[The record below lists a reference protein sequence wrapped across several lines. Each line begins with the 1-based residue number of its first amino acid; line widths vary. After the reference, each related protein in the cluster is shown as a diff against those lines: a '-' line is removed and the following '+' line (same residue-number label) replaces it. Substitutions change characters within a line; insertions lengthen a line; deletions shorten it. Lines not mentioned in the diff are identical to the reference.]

1 MNKIIKIPE
10 ALQPAYESHL
20 ADEKILITR
29 IFCIIGMLLLLT
41 SAVIDFWALPSALY
55 EALLVRVVVAIGL
68 TLVFWSSYTPLFLRY
83 YHYILPTSF
92 LLTSTGIETAIY
104 LSKPSEL
111 AYYIYFS
118 GLILVLMILF
128 SWAHIKIKSLLLT
141 SAIIILG
148 YIVAILS
155 HTTEGPHSNLA
166 ILIPTVFIL
175 LGAISIGFVGKLI
188 RDNHLRQ
195 NFVLHQS
202 LKEVAENKAQEA
214 EKHQHRANHDAL
226 TGMAN
231 RRNAEKVM
239 ARDLEYAKQNDM
251 SMVIMFL
258 DLNGF
263 KQVNDVHG
271 HHAGDEVLKAVAKR
285 LKHCT
290 REKDCLARLGGDEFA
305 VGLVIDRNE
314 DYIIDGIRNKIKETI
329 IKPIKF
335 QSETLVVGT
344 SIGVASYP
352 ENADNVA
359 VLMEIA
365 DEKMYQDKISEKQ
378 NGDNIKGEKDSSA
391 KTHNNNVATFH
402 R

>member
-10 ALQPAYESHL
+10 ALQPAYELHL

-29 IFCIIGMLLLLT
+29 IFCIIGLLLLLT
-41 SAVIDFWALPSALY
+41 SAVIDVWALPSALY

-83 YHYILPTSF
+83 YHYILPASF
-92 LLTSTGIETAIY
+92 LLSSTGIETAIY

-141 SAIIILG
+141 TAIIIVG
-148 YIVAILS
+148 YVVAMLS
-155 HTTEGPHSNLA
+155 HKTEGPHSTLA

-195 NFVLHQS
+195 NFLLHQS
-202 LKEVAENKAQEA
+202 LKEVAENKALEA
-214 EKHQHRANHDAL
+214 EKHQHLANHDAL
-226 TGMAN
+226 TGLAN
-231 RRNAEKVM
+231 RRKAERIM
-239 ARDLEYAKQNDM
+239 GRDLEYAKQKDM

-263 KQVNDVHG
+263 KQVNDIHG
-271 HHAGDEVLKAVAKR
+271 HHAGDEVLKVIAKR

-305 VGLVIDRNE
+305 VGLVIDSNE
-314 DYIIDGIRNKIKETI
+314 GYIINGISNKIKESI
-329 IKPIKF
+329 IEPIKF

-352 ENADNVA
+352 ENADNIA

-378 NGDNIKGEKDSSA
+378 NGDDIENHNST